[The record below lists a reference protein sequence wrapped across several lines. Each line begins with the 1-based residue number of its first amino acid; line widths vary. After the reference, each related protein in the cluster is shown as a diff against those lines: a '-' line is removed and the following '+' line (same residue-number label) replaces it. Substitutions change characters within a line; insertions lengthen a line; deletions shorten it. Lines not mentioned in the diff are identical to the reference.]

1 MNGSSGIQKMKSL
14 EEGLLSFGSRWS
26 LSIVSCGLLS
36 FISLSSFWIWASDS
50 SIFNLGGGMR
60 GRERFL
66 IALRNFIPNAQVP
79 GKAHDLGIYG
89 ARAICIGYC
98 MLQSRVPDRF
108 GREKRC
114 YWVNIGR
121 GGGVVTKSCLT
132 LQSWTVAHQA
142 PLSMG
147 FPGDN
152 TGVGCHFLLQDI
164 FPTQD
169 QTQVSYICRQIL
181 YHWATREAL
190 VNIVM
195 V

>member
-1 MNGSSGIQKMKSL
+1 MKSW

-50 SIFNLGGGMR
+50 SIFNLGGRMWE
-60 GRERFL
+60 RECFL

-79 GKAHDLGIYG
+79 GKAHDLGIYR
-89 ARAICIGYC
+89 ARAICIGYS

-114 YWVNIGR
+114 YWVNIGGD
-121 GGGVVTKSCLT
+121 GGGSVVTKLCLT
-132 LQSWTVAHQA
+132 LQSWTTAHQS
-142 PLSMG
+142 PPPPIFHRISQG
-147 FPGDN
+147 ES
-152 TGVGCHFLLQDI
+152 TGVGCHFLIQGI
-164 FPTQD
+164 FLTQD
-169 QTQVSYICRQIL
+169 QTQVSHTGRQIL

-190 VNIVM
+190 G
-195 V
+195 

>member
-1 MNGSSGIQKMKSL
+1 MKSW

-50 SIFNLGGGMR
+50 SIFNLGGRMWE
-60 GRERFL
+60 RERFL

-89 ARAICIGYC
+89 ARAICIGYS
-98 MLQSRVPDRF
+98 MLPSRVPDRF

-114 YWVNIGR
+114 HWGNIG
-121 GGGVVTKSCLT
+121 GGGGGSVVTKLCLT
-132 LQSWTVAHQA
+132 LQSWTVAHQS
-142 PLSMG
+142 PLSIG
-147 FPGDN
+147 FPRGRVLEWVSISLSRASSWPRIKPRSP
-152 TGVGCHFLLQDI
+152 TLVGRFFTI
-164 FPTQD
+164 EPPGKP
-169 QTQVSYICRQIL
+169 
-181 YHWATREAL
+181 W